1 MEKEQ
6 QMEILYE
13 LNKQFVLA
21 EDRQQIFDLSATYLA
36 RLLDREVILYDAQ
49 AQNKANME
57 QKQSALSHPEE
68 AAVAYWSAKIRKSLA
83 MGPIH

>member
-49 AQNKANME
+49 AQ
-57 QKQSALSHPEE
+57 KQSQ
-68 AAVAYWSAKIRKSLA
+68 YGAKNN
-83 MGPIH
+83 PH

>member
-49 AQNKANME
+49 AQKKKANMV
-57 QKQSALSHPEE
+57 QKNNPH
-68 AAVAYWSAKIRKSLA
+68 
-83 MGPIH
+83 